1 MNTLIV
7 SRDQNLRIRL
17 RKMVRLTWREVLGL
31 DSYDPWCRAE
41 MLAHWEITE
50 RQLDEEISPRGYV
63 AWSSYDLFAERAR
76 WLLSKLDLGTSLKRP
91 DSFGGIHFDR
101 RFAYCDDLLSVSLL
115 QARLNEL
122 GTGIAVV
129 AA

>member
-1 MNTLIV
+1 
-7 SRDQNLRIRL
+7 
-17 RKMVRLTWREVLGL
+17 
-31 DSYDPWCRAE
+31 